1 MEPIILALYGWLIIF
16 LFMTLLWLIHFPI
29 KNAAIVD
36 VGWTFSLLILPV
48 FYATQAGWTVRSIL
62 IVTMAALWAL
72 RLGGYLFFT
81 RIWKA
86 EEEGRYITLREK
98 WQPYTG
104 LKFFIFFQAQG
115 LMDVILSIPFLLAIL
130 NPEPVIHWLEWL
142 AVLIFL
148 LAFVG
153 ETASDW
159 QLHSFKKNP
168 ENKGKICQKG
178 LWNYSRHPNYFFET
192 VIWLSWGLFALLS
205 PYGWV
210 GLIAPAVIISSIW
223 KVTGI
228 PATEE
233 QNRKSKGEAWL
244 EYERT
249 TSVFVPWFK
258 RKSA

>member
-1 MEPIILALYGWLIIF
+1 MELLKLALIGWLIVAI
-16 LFMTLLWLIHFPI
+16 FMTVLWAIHFPI

-48 FYATQAGWTVRSIL
+48 FYASQTAWTPRAILVVIMAG
-62 IVTMAALWAL
+62 LWAS

-98 WQPYTG
+98 WKPYTG
-104 LKFFIFFQAQG
+104 LKFLVFFQAQG
-115 LMDVILSIPFLLAIL
+115 LMDVILSLPFLLAIANT
-130 NPEPVIHWLEWL
+130 NPVVHPVEWAAAL
-142 AVLIFL
+142 MFL

-153 ETASDW
+153 ETAADW
-159 QLHSFKKNP
+159 QLHSFKRNP
-168 ENKGKICQKG
+168 ENKGKICKVG

-192 VIWLSWGLFALLS
+192 MIWLSWAIFALPS
-205 PYGWV
+205 PYGYL
-210 GLIAPAVIISSIW
+210 GLIAPAVIFYSIF

-233 QNRKSKGEAWL
+233 QNRKSKGKAWL

-249 TSVFVPWFK
+249 TSVFIPWFK
-258 RKSA
+258 KDA